1 MKETLL
7 DTGYKDWLVE
17 LKQKVRS
24 AQLKAAVAVNTALI
38 EFYFELG
45 KSIAEKQTA
54 WGTGF
59 LRQLSQD
66 LRSEFPTMEGF
77 SETNLRYCRLFYQY
91 LQVRPQV
98 EDETKTAIRPQLGDE
113 LLLNAFKSIPWGH
126 IKLII
131 FRKNLKAAYPPLKRL
146 KMN

>member
-1 MKETLL
+1 
-7 DTGYKDWLVE
+7 
-17 LKQKVRS
+17 
-24 AQLKAAVAVNTALI
+24 
-38 EFYFELG
+38 
-45 KSIAEKQTA
+45 
-54 WGTGF
+54 
-59 LRQLSQD
+59 
-66 LRSEFPTMEGF
+66 MEGF

-131 FRKNLKAAYPPLKRL
+131 NKIKDVEAARQGHSQF
-146 KMN
+146 